1 MIDTTSQS
9 YLIDLF
15 EMFRNLWRMQS
26 LVKYQK
32 KISNICKKFLQ
43 EIKKKHRKSSIIKNE
58 KNDKIIHYFCIV
70 L

>member
-15 EMFRNLWRMQS
+15 EICEECNS

-43 EIKKKHRKSSIIKNE
+43 EIKRKHRKSSIIKNE